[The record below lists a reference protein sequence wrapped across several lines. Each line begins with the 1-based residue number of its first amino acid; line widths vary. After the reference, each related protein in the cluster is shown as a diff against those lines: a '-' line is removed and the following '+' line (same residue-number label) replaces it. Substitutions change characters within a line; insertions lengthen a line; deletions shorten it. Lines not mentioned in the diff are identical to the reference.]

1 MTTLT
6 ISLPESLRQFVNHQV
21 KNRGYGNVSEYF
33 RGLLR
38 EAQQREADH
47 RLEELLLAGLDSGAD
62 TEITSKHWV
71 GKKEA
76 ILAKV
81 RQKKQTRR

>member
-6 ISLPESLRQFVNHQV
+6 ISLPESLREFVDHQV
-21 KNRGYGNVSEYF
+21 SRGYRNVSEYF

-38 EAQQREADH
+38 DAQQREADK
-47 RLEELLLAGLDSGAD
+47 RLEELLLEGLDAGGKI
-62 TEITSKHWV
+62 EITPEYWANKS
-71 GKKEA
+71 EA

-81 RQKKQTRR
+81 REEKRIPR